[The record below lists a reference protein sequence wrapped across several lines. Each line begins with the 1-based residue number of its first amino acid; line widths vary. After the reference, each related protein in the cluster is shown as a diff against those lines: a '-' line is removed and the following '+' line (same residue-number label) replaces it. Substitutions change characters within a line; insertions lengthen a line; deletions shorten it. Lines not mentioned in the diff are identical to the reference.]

1 MEQQQ
6 QTKGIGKESQL
17 SKIAAAVN
25 PGSMAEANPTATQSM
40 ISTFMQTF
48 ESSALEL
55 REETNDDQKAL
66 IKTMIDEITKLQ
78 TKNMKEFEKA
88 IGKIVS
94 ITKDLQKS
102 DNPIL
107 QKLGKEM
114 EEKSREEAVKASGYT
129 LTGEKDTFLNRL
141 GRSVGM
147 NTEEEPIEKNRQGI
161 GKLVKGF
168 ASNLGRDVKRGFKIA
183 VGSDPDQEGTFYDNV
198 VRSDTEKRE
207 RLLTRIDS
215 ESNQTQSV
223 SASDTFKKVIEE
235 YFKEEKQKSESSEK
249 EKKSSTLSVDELSA
263 VHELIQNKQGSEQ
276 EQKILTGILNFG
288 NTDVKQVMTPR
299 TNIIALDLSH
309 SFHMVLREIQ
319 ASGFS
324 RIPMYEDNVDKI
336 TGVLYIKDLL
346 PYLEEN
352 DTFQWQQFKRKAYF
366 IPESKKLDDLLKEFQ
381 EMKMH
386 VAVVVDEYGGTS
398 GIISLEDVIEE
409 IVGDLNDE
417 YDDENIVYS
426 KLDNRNYIFDGKTL
440 LVDMYRI
447 LDLDETLFEAA
458 KGEADTIAGF
468 ILEQTGVF
476 PKKDAIIDFGGVK
489 FKIDSIDKRR
499 IISVKITLNDV
510 K

>member
-1 MEQQQ
+1 MDFLNPNIVS
-6 QTKGIGKESQL
+6 IGAL
-17 SKIAAAVN
+17 FLAMMATLIGAALV
-25 PGSMAEANPTATQSM
+25 S
-40 ISTFMQTF
+40 STEVALFGLNSRTLDL
-48 ESSALEL
+48 LEL
-55 REETNDDQKAL
+55 RHSKSGKVIRKLLDEPEKLLANVL
-66 IKTMIDEITKLQ
+66 IANSLFHISFVFISLEFFKELKDVAFIVEIKSHTIRYIPSSIIKMIVISIVLILFGEIIPKVLATK
-78 TKNMKEFEKA
+78 K
-88 IGKIVS
+88 
-94 ITKDLQKS
+94 
-102 DNPIL
+102 
-107 QKLGKEM
+107 
-114 EEKSREEAVKASGYT
+114 
-129 LTGEKDTFLNRL
+129 GE
-141 GRSVGM
+141 
-147 NTEEEPIEKNRQGI
+147 
-161 GKLVKGF
+161 
-168 ASNLGRDVKRGFKIA
+168 KIA
-183 VGSDPDQEGTFYDNV
+183 VFMATPMLVLNFIL
-198 VRSDTEKRE
+198 KPF
-207 RLLTRIDS
+207 
-215 ESNQTQSV
+215 
-223 SASDTFKKVIEE
+223 SAFLSLFHGRKK
-235 YFKEEKQKSESSEK
+235 KE

-299 TNIIALDLSH
+299 TNIIALDESH

-476 PKKDAIIDFGGVK
+476 PKKDAIVDFGGLK

>member
-1 MEQQQ
+1 MDFLNPNIVS
-6 QTKGIGKESQL
+6 IGAL
-17 SKIAAAVN
+17 FLAMMATLIGAALV
-25 PGSMAEANPTATQSM
+25 S
-40 ISTFMQTF
+40 STEVALFGLNSRTLDL
-48 ESSALEL
+48 LEL
-55 REETNDDQKAL
+55 RHSKS
-66 IKTMIDEITKLQ
+66 
-78 TKNMKEFEKA
+78 
-88 IGKIVS
+88 GKI
-94 ITKDLQKS
+94 IR
-102 DNPIL
+102 
-107 QKLGKEM
+107 KL
-114 EEKSREEAVKASGYT
+114 
-129 LTGEKDTFLNRL
+129 L
-141 GRSVGM
+141 
-147 NTEEEPIEKNRQGI
+147 EEPEKLLANILITNSLFHISFVFISTAFI
-161 GKLVKGF
+161 GKLESLGMASVIPMWAQIVIISIFLILFGEIIPKVLATKKGE
-168 ASNLGRDVKRGFKIA
+168 KIA
-183 VGSDPDQEGTFYDNV
+183 VFMATPMLVLNFV
-198 VRSDTEKRE
+198 LKPF
-207 RLLTRIDS
+207 
-215 ESNQTQSV
+215 
-223 SASDTFKKVIEE
+223 SAFLSLFHGRKK
-235 YFKEEKQKSESSEK
+235 KE

>member
-1 MEQQQ
+1 MDFLNPNIVS
-6 QTKGIGKESQL
+6 IGAL
-17 SKIAAAVN
+17 FLAMMATLIGAALV
-25 PGSMAEANPTATQSM
+25 S
-40 ISTFMQTF
+40 STEVALFGLNSRTLDL
-48 ESSALEL
+48 LEL
-55 REETNDDQKAL
+55 RHSKS
-66 IKTMIDEITKLQ
+66 
-78 TKNMKEFEKA
+78 
-88 IGKIVS
+88 GKI
-94 ITKDLQKS
+94 IR
-102 DNPIL
+102 
-107 QKLGKEM
+107 KL
-114 EEKSREEAVKASGYT
+114 
-129 LTGEKDTFLNRL
+129 L
-141 GRSVGM
+141 
-147 NTEEEPIEKNRQGI
+147 EEPEKLLANILITNSLFHISFVFISTAFI
-161 GKLVKGF
+161 GKLESLGMASVIPMWAQIVIISIFLILFGEIIPKVLATKKGE
-168 ASNLGRDVKRGFKIA
+168 KIA
-183 VGSDPDQEGTFYDNV
+183 VFMATPMLVLNFV
-198 VRSDTEKRE
+198 LKPF
-207 RLLTRIDS
+207 
-215 ESNQTQSV
+215 
-223 SASDTFKKVIEE
+223 SAFLSLFHGRKK
-235 YFKEEKQKSESSEK
+235 KE

-299 TNIIALDLSH
+299 TNIIALDESH

-476 PKKDAIIDFGGVK
+476 PKKDAIVDFGGLK

>member
-1 MEQQQ
+1 MDFLNPNIVS
-6 QTKGIGKESQL
+6 IGAL
-17 SKIAAAVN
+17 FLAMMATLIGAALV
-25 PGSMAEANPTATQSM
+25 S
-40 ISTFMQTF
+40 STEVALFGLNSRTLDL
-48 ESSALEL
+48 LEL
-55 REETNDDQKAL
+55 RHSKS
-66 IKTMIDEITKLQ
+66 
-78 TKNMKEFEKA
+78 
-88 IGKIVS
+88 GKI
-94 ITKDLQKS
+94 IR
-102 DNPIL
+102 
-107 QKLGKEM
+107 KL
-114 EEKSREEAVKASGYT
+114 
-129 LTGEKDTFLNRL
+129 L
-141 GRSVGM
+141 
-147 NTEEEPIEKNRQGI
+147 EEPEKLLANILITNSLFHISFVFISTAFI
-161 GKLVKGF
+161 GKLESLGMASVIPMWAQIVIISIFLILFGEIIPKVLATKKGE
-168 ASNLGRDVKRGFKIA
+168 KIA
-183 VGSDPDQEGTFYDNV
+183 VFMATPMLVLNFIL
-198 VRSDTEKRE
+198 KPF
-207 RLLTRIDS
+207 
-215 ESNQTQSV
+215 
-223 SASDTFKKVIEE
+223 SAFLSLFHGRKK
-235 YFKEEKQKSESSEK
+235 KE

>member
-1 MEQQQ
+1 MDFLNPNIVS
-6 QTKGIGKESQL
+6 IGAL
-17 SKIAAAVN
+17 FLAMMATLIGAALV
-25 PGSMAEANPTATQSM
+25 S
-40 ISTFMQTF
+40 STEVALFGLNSRTLDL
-48 ESSALEL
+48 LEL
-55 REETNDDQKAL
+55 RHSKSGKVIRKLLDEPEKLLANILITNSLFHISFVFISLSFFSKMKNLELSTYHPSQIVQMVVISIVL
-66 IKTMIDEITKLQ
+66 ILFGEIIPKVLATK
-78 TKNMKEFEKA
+78 K
-88 IGKIVS
+88 
-94 ITKDLQKS
+94 
-102 DNPIL
+102 
-107 QKLGKEM
+107 
-114 EEKSREEAVKASGYT
+114 
-129 LTGEKDTFLNRL
+129 GE
-141 GRSVGM
+141 
-147 NTEEEPIEKNRQGI
+147 
-161 GKLVKGF
+161 
-168 ASNLGRDVKRGFKIA
+168 KIA
-183 VGSDPDQEGTFYDNV
+183 VFMATPMLVLNFIL
-198 VRSDTEKRE
+198 KPF
-207 RLLTRIDS
+207 
-215 ESNQTQSV
+215 
-223 SASDTFKKVIEE
+223 SAFLSLFHGRKK
-235 YFKEEKQKSESSEK
+235 KE

-299 TNIIALDLSH
+299 TNIIALDESH

-447 LDLDETLFEAA
+447 LDIDETLFEAA

>member
-1 MEQQQ
+1 MDFLNPNIVS
-6 QTKGIGKESQL
+6 IGAL
-17 SKIAAAVN
+17 FLAMMATLIGAALV
-25 PGSMAEANPTATQSM
+25 S
-40 ISTFMQTF
+40 STEVALFGLNSRTLDL
-48 ESSALEL
+48 LEL
-55 REETNDDQKAL
+55 RHSKSGKVIRKLLDEPEKLLANILITNSLFHISFVFISLSFFSKMKNLELSTYHPSQIVQMVVISIVL
-66 IKTMIDEITKLQ
+66 ILFGEIIPKVLATK
-78 TKNMKEFEKA
+78 K
-88 IGKIVS
+88 
-94 ITKDLQKS
+94 
-102 DNPIL
+102 
-107 QKLGKEM
+107 
-114 EEKSREEAVKASGYT
+114 
-129 LTGEKDTFLNRL
+129 GE
-141 GRSVGM
+141 
-147 NTEEEPIEKNRQGI
+147 
-161 GKLVKGF
+161 
-168 ASNLGRDVKRGFKIA
+168 KIA
-183 VGSDPDQEGTFYDNV
+183 VFMATPMLILTFV
-198 VRSDTEKRE
+198 LKPFSLFLSLFHGR
-207 RLLTRIDS
+207 
-215 ESNQTQSV
+215 
-223 SASDTFKKVIEE
+223 KK
-235 YFKEEKQKSESSEK
+235 KE
-249 EKKSSTLSVDELSA
+249 EKKSSNLSVDELSA

-299 TNIIALDLSH
+299 TNIIALDESH

-426 KLDNRNYIFDGKTL
+426 KLDDRNYIFDGKTL

-447 LDLDETLFEAA
+447 LDMDETLFEAA

-476 PKKDAIIDFGGVK
+476 PKKDANIDFGGLK

-499 IISVKITLNDV
+499 IISVKITLVDG
-510 K
+510 KI

>member
-1 MEQQQ
+1 MDFLNPHIVS
-6 QTKGIGKESQL
+6 IGAL
-17 SKIAAAVN
+17 FLAMMATLIGAALV
-25 PGSMAEANPTATQSM
+25 S
-40 ISTFMQTF
+40 STEVALFGLNSRTLDL
-48 ESSALEL
+48 LEL
-55 REETNDDQKAL
+55 RHSKSGKV
-66 IKTMIDEITKLQ
+66 IRKL
-78 TKNMKEFEKA
+78 
-88 IGKIVS
+88 
-94 ITKDLQKS
+94 L
-102 DNPIL
+102 
-107 QKLGKEM
+107 
-114 EEKSREEAVKASGYT
+114 
-129 LTGEKDTFLNRL
+129 
-141 GRSVGM
+141 
-147 NTEEEPIEKNRQGI
+147 EEPEKLLANILITNSLFHISFVFISTAFI
-161 GKLVKGF
+161 GKLESLGMATVIPTWAQIVIISIFLILFGEIIPKVLATKKGE
-168 ASNLGRDVKRGFKIA
+168 KIA
-183 VGSDPDQEGTFYDNV
+183 VFMATPMLVLNFV
-198 VRSDTEKRE
+198 LKPF
-207 RLLTRIDS
+207 
-215 ESNQTQSV
+215 
-223 SASDTFKKVIEE
+223 SAFLSIFHGRKK
-235 YFKEEKQKSESSEK
+235 KE

-299 TNIIALDLSH
+299 TNIIALDESH

-324 RIPMYEDNVDKI
+324 RIPMYDGNVDQI

-346 PYLEEN
+346 PYLDEN
-352 DTFQWQQFKRKAYF
+352 DSFQWQQFKRKAYF
-366 IPESKKLDDLLKEFQ
+366 VPESKKIDDLLKEFQ

-386 VAVVVDEYGGTS
+386 LAVVVDEYGGTS

-426 KLDNRNYIFDGKTL
+426 KLDDRNYIFDGKTL

-476 PKKDAIIDFGGVK
+476 PKKDASIDFGGVK

-499 IISVKITLNDV
+499 IISVKITLVDG
-510 K
+510 KI

>member
-1 MEQQQ
+1 MDFLNQNIVS
-6 QTKGIGKESQL
+6 IGAL
-17 SKIAAAVN
+17 FLAMMATLIGAALV
-25 PGSMAEANPTATQSM
+25 S
-40 ISTFMQTF
+40 STEVALFGLNSRTLDL
-48 ESSALEL
+48 LEL
-55 REETNDDQKAL
+55 RHSKSGKVIRKLLDEPEKLLANILITNSLFHISFVFISLSFFSKMKNLELSTYHPSQIVQMVVISIVL
-66 IKTMIDEITKLQ
+66 ILFGEIIPKVLATK
-78 TKNMKEFEKA
+78 K
-88 IGKIVS
+88 
-94 ITKDLQKS
+94 
-102 DNPIL
+102 
-107 QKLGKEM
+107 
-114 EEKSREEAVKASGYT
+114 
-129 LTGEKDTFLNRL
+129 GE
-141 GRSVGM
+141 
-147 NTEEEPIEKNRQGI
+147 
-161 GKLVKGF
+161 
-168 ASNLGRDVKRGFKIA
+168 KIA
-183 VGSDPDQEGTFYDNV
+183 VFMATPMLVLNFIL
-198 VRSDTEKRE
+198 KPF
-207 RLLTRIDS
+207 
-215 ESNQTQSV
+215 
-223 SASDTFKKVIEE
+223 SAFLSLFHGRKK
-235 YFKEEKQKSESSEK
+235 KE

-447 LDLDETLFEAA
+447 LDIDETLFEAA

>member
-1 MEQQQ
+1 MDFLNPNIVS
-6 QTKGIGKESQL
+6 IGAL
-17 SKIAAAVN
+17 FLAMMATLIGAALV
-25 PGSMAEANPTATQSM
+25 S
-40 ISTFMQTF
+40 STEVALFGLNSRTLDL
-48 ESSALEL
+48 LEL
-55 REETNDDQKAL
+55 RHSKS
-66 IKTMIDEITKLQ
+66 
-78 TKNMKEFEKA
+78 
-88 IGKIVS
+88 GKI
-94 ITKDLQKS
+94 IR
-102 DNPIL
+102 
-107 QKLGKEM
+107 KL
-114 EEKSREEAVKASGYT
+114 
-129 LTGEKDTFLNRL
+129 L
-141 GRSVGM
+141 
-147 NTEEEPIEKNRQGI
+147 EEPEKLLANILITNSLFHISFVFISTAFI
-161 GKLVKGF
+161 GKLESLGMASVIPMWAQIVIISIFLILFGEIIPKVLATKKGE
-168 ASNLGRDVKRGFKIA
+168 KIA
-183 VGSDPDQEGTFYDNV
+183 VFMATPMLVLNFV
-198 VRSDTEKRE
+198 LKPF
-207 RLLTRIDS
+207 
-215 ESNQTQSV
+215 
-223 SASDTFKKVIEE
+223 SAFLSLFHGRKK
-235 YFKEEKQKSESSEK
+235 KE

-299 TNIIALDLSH
+299 TNIIALDESH

-447 LDLDETLFEAA
+447 LDIDETLFEAA

-476 PKKDAIIDFGGVK
+476 PKKDAIVDFGGVK

>member
-1 MEQQQ
+1 MDFLNPNIVS
-6 QTKGIGKESQL
+6 IGAL
-17 SKIAAAVN
+17 FLAMMATLIGAALV
-25 PGSMAEANPTATQSM
+25 S
-40 ISTFMQTF
+40 STEVALFGLNSRTLDL
-48 ESSALEL
+48 LEL
-55 REETNDDQKAL
+55 RHSKSGKV
-66 IKTMIDEITKLQ
+66 IRKL
-78 TKNMKEFEKA
+78 
-88 IGKIVS
+88 
-94 ITKDLQKS
+94 L
-102 DNPIL
+102 
-107 QKLGKEM
+107 
-114 EEKSREEAVKASGYT
+114 
-129 LTGEKDTFLNRL
+129 
-141 GRSVGM
+141 
-147 NTEEEPIEKNRQGI
+147 EEPEKLLANI
-161 GKLVKGF
+161 LITNSLFHISFVFISTAFISKLESLGMASVIPMWAQIVIISIFLILFGEIIPKVLATKKGE
-168 ASNLGRDVKRGFKIA
+168 KIA
-183 VGSDPDQEGTFYDNV
+183 VFMATPMLVLNFIL
-198 VRSDTEKRE
+198 KPF
-207 RLLTRIDS
+207 
-215 ESNQTQSV
+215 
-223 SASDTFKKVIEE
+223 SAFLSLFHGGKK
-235 YFKEEKQKSESSEK
+235 KE

-299 TNIIALDLSH
+299 TNIIALDESH

-447 LDLDETLFEAA
+447 LDIDETLFEAA

-476 PKKDAIIDFGGVK
+476 PKKDAIVDFGGLK

>member
-1 MEQQQ
+1 MDFLNQNIVS
-6 QTKGIGKESQL
+6 IGAL
-17 SKIAAAVN
+17 FLAMMATLIGAALV
-25 PGSMAEANPTATQSM
+25 S
-40 ISTFMQTF
+40 STEVALFGLNSRTLDL
-48 ESSALEL
+48 LEL
-55 REETNDDQKAL
+55 RHSKS
-66 IKTMIDEITKLQ
+66 
-78 TKNMKEFEKA
+78 
-88 IGKIVS
+88 GKI
-94 ITKDLQKS
+94 IR
-102 DNPIL
+102 
-107 QKLGKEM
+107 KL
-114 EEKSREEAVKASGYT
+114 
-129 LTGEKDTFLNRL
+129 L
-141 GRSVGM
+141 
-147 NTEEEPIEKNRQGI
+147 EEPEKLLANILITNSLFHISFVFISTAFI
-161 GKLVKGF
+161 GKLESLGMASVIPMWAQIVIISIFLILFGEIIPKVLATKKGE
-168 ASNLGRDVKRGFKIA
+168 KIA
-183 VGSDPDQEGTFYDNV
+183 VFMATPMLVLNFV
-198 VRSDTEKRE
+198 LKPF
-207 RLLTRIDS
+207 
-215 ESNQTQSV
+215 
-223 SASDTFKKVIEE
+223 SAFLSLFHGRKK
-235 YFKEEKQKSESSEK
+235 KE

>member
-1 MEQQQ
+1 MDFLNPNIVS
-6 QTKGIGKESQL
+6 IGAL
-17 SKIAAAVN
+17 FLAMMATLIGAALV
-25 PGSMAEANPTATQSM
+25 S
-40 ISTFMQTF
+40 STEVALFGLNSRTLDL
-48 ESSALEL
+48 LEL
-55 REETNDDQKAL
+55 RHSKS
-66 IKTMIDEITKLQ
+66 
-78 TKNMKEFEKA
+78 
-88 IGKIVS
+88 GKI
-94 ITKDLQKS
+94 IR
-102 DNPIL
+102 
-107 QKLGKEM
+107 KL
-114 EEKSREEAVKASGYT
+114 
-129 LTGEKDTFLNRL
+129 L
-141 GRSVGM
+141 
-147 NTEEEPIEKNRQGI
+147 EEPEKLLANILITNSLFHISFVFISTAFI
-161 GKLVKGF
+161 GKLESLGMASVIPMWAQIVIISIFLILFGEIIPKVLATKKGE
-168 ASNLGRDVKRGFKIA
+168 KIA
-183 VGSDPDQEGTFYDNV
+183 VFMATPMLVLNFV
-198 VRSDTEKRE
+198 LKPF
-207 RLLTRIDS
+207 
-215 ESNQTQSV
+215 
-223 SASDTFKKVIEE
+223 SAFLSLFHGRKK
-235 YFKEEKQKSESSEK
+235 KE

-299 TNIIALDLSH
+299 TNIIALDESH

-476 PKKDAIIDFGGVK
+476 PKKDAIVDFGGVK